1 MVLQV
6 LVFLLVVCP
15 LLSGAAL
22 ASRLAPSPTLLLTRR
37 SQAQH
42 TPPSAQAR
50 CPDDCPACRL
60 ASPAASSGG
69 PVPASVRPWREVKSR
84 WGAPKR
90 VNTEGFACPNPQC
103 AYWGITD
110 AQVHA
115 TFWGW
120 HAWPCRTDPD
130 LSLSGLPHHL
140 QCATP
145 HPVVPAENPRAPDPP
160 WCSLHWP
167 KGWTSLPQSGS
178 SAIVRPPS
186 LPGSHTLAST
196 PGRSTSAP
204 FAPSIS
210 PTSNWTNST
219 QILWLWLAIDPLTKI
234 IPVLQL
240 GPRTQHRAH
249 LMIHSLRLML
259 APGCL
264 LSSIG
269 FLGGREG
276 KDTSICYDEDM
287 NINPHQQGESSCL
300 ARIDYRHGSRKCQPP
315 SRI

>member
-1 MVLQV
+1 MAVHV
-6 LVFLLVVCP
+6 YIFLLVGC
-15 LLSGAAL
+15 LLFFLALLWRLDWLHLQPSHSRGGAKR
-22 ASRLAPSPTLLLTRR
+22 SRLHRLLK
-37 SQAQH
+37 
-42 TPPSAQAR
+42 PR
-50 CPDDCPACRL
+50 CPDDGPACRL
-60 ASPAASSGG
+60 ASPASSGEEPAPG
-69 PVPASVRPWREVKSR
+69 PVRPWREVKSR

-160 WCSLHWP
+160 WCSLHWA

-210 PTSNWTNST
+210 PTS
-219 QILWLWLAIDPLTKI
+219 
-234 IPVLQL
+234 
-240 GPRTQHRAH
+240 
-249 LMIHSLRLML
+249 
-259 APGCL
+259 
-264 LSSIG
+264 
-269 FLGGREG
+269 
-276 KDTSICYDEDM
+276 
-287 NINPHQQGESSCL
+287 
-300 ARIDYRHGSRKCQPP
+300 
-315 SRI
+315 